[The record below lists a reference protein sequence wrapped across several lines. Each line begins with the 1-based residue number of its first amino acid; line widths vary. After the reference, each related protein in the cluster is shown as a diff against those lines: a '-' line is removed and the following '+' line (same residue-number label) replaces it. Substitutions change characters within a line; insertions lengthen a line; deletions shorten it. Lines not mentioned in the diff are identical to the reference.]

1 MDLTAPVAKLPMIG
15 SIYERRLA
23 KLGIY
28 TIEDLLFHF
37 PFRYEDF
44 SLISKVQNLQAGEII
59 TIQGKILSIK
69 NEFTRNRKFIQKATV
84 EDETGKVD
92 VVWFN
97 QTYLTKT
104 LPPQTAVSL
113 SGKVDIF
120 RKQLAFV
127 SPAWEIL
134 QESET
139 IHTGRLVPIYPETH
153 GLSSKWLR
161 AKIKQLLKI
170 YESDI
175 KEYLPALLIEKH
187 AFLPLS
193 QAIAQIHFPQNFDQ
207 AQKAR
212 ERMMFDEMLIV
223 HLKSLLRK
231 KNWEEK
237 RISQPFAI
245 SKFKGEIQRFWQSL
259 PFRLT
264 SAQNRAVKEIF
275 ADLARAKAMNRLLE
289 GDVGSG
295 KTVVAAIGMYLAFL
309 NNLQSILMA
318 PTEILAN
325 QHFTTIS
332 KLLTPFG
339 VNVALQTGSRK
350 TAKNSNDPDIIVGTH
365 ALLSKSLTIDK
376 LGFIVIDEQ
385 HRFGV
390 EQRALLLQK
399 GSSKMTPHTL
409 TMTATPIPR
418 TVALTMYG
426 DLDLSYLDEMPIGR
440 LMVKTWVV
448 PPVKREGAY
457 KWINEQLVK
466 THAQVFIICPFIE
479 ESESQTTVKAAKKE
493 YERLKQDV
501 FIDHRLGLLHGK
513 MKSKEKEK
521 VMEDFKKQNLD
532 MLVATPVVEV
542 GIDIPG
548 ATIIVIE
555 GSERFGLAQLHQ
567 LRGRVGRNDKQSY
580 CLLFTETESA
590 QSLTRLKSMERICV
604 GAELAQLDLTLRGPG
619 ELTGTKQHGVPVLKI
634 ASFSDA
640 SLIEKTRIEAKALLK
655 RDPQLK
661 QTGLLKEKLK
671 TYTIQA
677 VEPN

>member
-1 MDLTAPVAKLPMIG
+1 MATPIGKVAMIG

-23 KLGIY
+23 KLDIY

-44 SLISKVQNLQAGEII
+44 STISKVSQLQAGE
-59 TIQGKILSIK
+59 TVTVQGKVKTIK
-69 NEFTRNRKFIQKATV
+69 NEFTRNRKFIQKAAID
-84 EDETGKVD
+84 DETGSID

-134 QESET
+134 QQSET
-139 IHTGRLVPIYPETH
+139 IHTARLVPIYPETY

-161 AKIKQLLKI
+161 AKIKQLLSL
-170 YESDI
+170 YENDI
-175 KEYLPALLIEKH
+175 REYLPALIVEKH
-187 AFLPLS
+187 GFLPFS
-193 QAIAQIHFPQNFDQ
+193 QAIAQIHFPQNFNQ

-212 ERMMFDEMLIV
+212 ERLAFDEMLLI

-231 KNWEEK
+231 KDWGEK

-245 SKFKGEIQRFWQSL
+245 AKFKREIQRFWQSL

-264 SAQNRAVKEIF
+264 GGQNRAVKEIF
-275 ADLARAKAMNRLLE
+275 ADLAKDRPMNRLLE

-309 NNLQSILMA
+309 NGRQSVLMA

-325 QHFTTIS
+325 QHFDTIS
-332 KLLTPFG
+332 RLLTPFG
-339 VNVALQTGSRK
+339 VTVALQTGSRK
-350 TAKNSNDPDIIVGTH
+350 TAKNSTDFDIIVGTH
-365 ALLSKSLTIDK
+365 ALLSKSLAIDK
-376 LGFIVIDEQ
+376 LGLIVIDEQ

-390 EQRALLLQK
+390 EQRALLLK
-399 GSSKMTPHTL
+399 KSSSKTTPHTL

-426 DLDLSYLDEMPIGR
+426 DLDLSYLDEMPLGR
-440 LMVKTWVV
+440 LLIKTWVV

-457 KWINEQLVK
+457 KWIGEQIVK
-466 THAQVFIICPFIE
+466 TQAQVFIICPFIE
-479 ESESQTTVKAAKKE
+479 ESESQTTVRAATKE
-493 YERLKQDV
+493 YERLKQDI
-501 FIDHRLGLLHGK
+501 FRDYRLGLLHGK
-513 MKSKEKEK
+513 MKAKEKEK
-521 VMEDFKKQNLD
+521 VMEDFKKQSLD
-532 MLVATPVVEV
+532 IMVATPVVEV

-580 CLLFTETESA
+580 CLLFSETESG
-590 QSLTRLKSMERICV
+590 QSLNRLKSMERISV

-619 ELTGTKQHGVPVLKI
+619 ELTGTKQHGIPMLKI

-640 SLIEKTRIEAKALLK
+640 GLIEKTRIEAKALLK
-655 RDPQLK
+655 NDPELEK
-661 QTGLLKEKLK
+661 TGLLKEKLK
-671 TYTIQA
+671 TYTIQV